1 VIKVF
6 ERRINIFTGH
16 FGSGKTEV
24 AVNYALKLAE
34 ANYKAA
40 IVDFDI
46 INPYFRTADAK
57 DELEKNN
64 VRVVLPMYAN
74 TNVDIPVIPTEI
86 YSLFQDKEYKVVLD
100 VGGDDLGA
108 KAVSR
113 FKEEIVSDDY
123 EMFFVINTKRGM
135 TDTTEEILE
144 MISIIE
150 EGANLKITKLINNSN
165 LLEETTPE
173 IILEGNKI
181 IAEVSK
187 KLNIP
192 VAITAGMEEAMKGL
206 TSGQL
211 NGSELL
217 LMKKQIHLPWNKG

>member
-1 VIKVF
+1 MF

-34 ANYKAA
+34 ANYKTA

-57 DELEKNN
+57 EELEKNN
-64 VRVVLPMYAN
+64 VKVVLPMYAN

-86 YSLFQDKEYKVVLD
+86 YSLFQDKQYKVVLD

-135 TDTTEEILE
+135 TDTPEEILE
-144 MISIIE
+144 MIALIE
-150 EGANLKITKLINNSN
+150 DGANLKITKLINNSN
-165 LLEETTPE
+165 LLEETSPE

-181 IAEVSK
+181 IAEVSA
-187 KLNIP
+187 KLGIP
-192 VAITAGMEEAMKGL
+192 IAITAGMEEPMSGL
-206 TSGQL
+206 SSQQL
-211 NGSELL
+211 SGSELL
-217 LMKKQIHLPWNKG
+217 LMSKQIHLPWNRG